1 MNRDLPLAVCCGLLI
16 GAGMYWAFVPDG
28 FVAMATAAVYAGTSY
43 FYLAFDVSLLG
54 EAVQF
59 DDRIDRLGYTI
70 GLFGASVSP
79 LAFAR
84 YFGQE
89 SEAMVPFVI
98 WFMGVIAFLVF
109 VSHARLQEHPR
120 R

>member
-1 MNRDLPLAVCCGLLI
+1 
-16 GAGMYWAFVPDG
+16 MYWAFVPDG
-28 FVAMATAAVYAGTSY
+28 FVAMGTAAMYAETSY
-43 FYLAFDVSLLG
+43 FYLAFDVSLLD

-59 DDRIDRLGYTI
+59 DDRIDRLGYAI

-79 LAFAR
+79 LASAR

-89 SEAMVPFVI
+89 SEAMLPFVI
-98 WFMGVIAFLVF
+98 WFVGVITFLIF
-109 VSHARLQEHPR
+109 VSNARLQEHPR